1 MIISE
6 IHIDGFGLFNGFSSK
21 NLKNGVNILLGD
33 NEVGKSTL
41 LKFLRFTLFGYPRF
55 KEQRMSPLF
64 GGNHG
69 GRIKAILST
78 NKVAI
83 FERKG
88 DNQIALSYDGNI
100 SSNETLW
107 LQLLGNTTQD
117 IYENVFAFSLAELI
131 DMDSLS
137 VSGVADKIF
146 SIGAGL
152 NISIGEVLN
161 DIQGGVDQ
169 IYSPRGSKQTIPS
182 VLKVIQEKKSS
193 LKAIQE
199 NLPKYQELTTEIQG
213 LAKEIYEIEE
223 DLKKARIEKEE
234 NENYL
239 KSYESFVSVVR
250 IDDELAK
257 LPAPQD
263 YPKSGLED
271 LNGLEEEQKK
281 LSNKIDELQKGST
294 EYKGIE
300 EIEETLKSISFNNEI
315 LNEKIKVNHLKTNLE
330 KYKQA
335 VIDKS
340 EAVQKINSLNTSIK
354 EQLKDINSDWIEQNV
369 VDFSNL
375 LLHQD
380 RVKETKKML
389 DSIKEEKL
397 ELEGQKKALLA
408 NESRINSKN
417 ALILIS
423 LVFLLASIPAF
434 YYSLYIVSIVCIIV
448 ALMIFLSRKHL
459 IKESHVEKITKQLLE
474 VNNKEKEIRDSYE
487 DYLEKELDL
496 KRTLSIDSIADILKM
511 VAQTKREIIERDDLD
526 KKQKETK
533 DLFIN
538 GFENEVKS
546 LSNLLKDKAPEN
558 EIETLVSQIIEQFD
572 NSEKESDKEND
583 LKETLSSRKKE
594 LERNKESLTKNN
606 QSILVLLKK
615 IDASDQNDFRGKYEL
630 NDKAKDLIE
639 KRSNAINTIETI
651 VGINMA
657 ADVIEF
663 LKTHDQLGLREG
675 IINLESKISSLT
687 DGLNSKNKELGEKKG
702 EIRRIEGESELAERM
717 TELEIERQ
725 KLTDAYKDWIIG
737 KIALKLLTEERGK
750 YEKEKQPVIIKN
762 SSKYF
767 DKITSGKYKRINVS
781 LDKSEITIF
790 DSREASKNIDQ
801 LSRGTKEQLLISLRL
816 GFIEEYE
823 TKAEPLPVIVDEV
836 LVNFDP
842 TRAKKTAEI
851 FQDFGKNRQIIIFT
865 CHPSMVEYFDK
876 SSINLIEI

>member
-6 IHIDGFGLFNGFSSK
+6 IHIDGFGLFNDFSSK
-21 NLKNGVNILLGD
+21 NLKNGINILLGD

-100 SSNETLW
+100 SYNETLW
-107 LQLLGNTTQD
+107 LQLLGNATQD

-161 DIQGGVDQ
+161 DIQGGVDE

-193 LKAIQE
+193 LKTIQE

-213 LAKEIYEIEE
+213 LVKEISEIEK

-250 IDDELAK
+250 IDEELAK
-257 LPAPQD
+257 LPEPQD
-263 YPKSGLED
+263 YPKGGPGELNELEK
-271 LNGLEEEQKK
+271 EQKN
-281 LSNKIDELQKGST
+281 LQDRIDELQKGSA
-294 EYKGIE
+294 EDKGIE
-300 EIEETLKSISFNNEI
+300 EIEEDLKLVSFNNEI
-315 LNEKIKVNHLKTNLE
+315 LKEKAKVNYLKNNLE

-335 VIDKS
+335 VTDKS
-340 EAVQKINSLNTSIK
+340 DTAQKINNLNITIND
-354 EQLKDINSDWIEQNV
+354 QLIAINSDWTEQNI

-375 LLHQD
+375 LPHQD
-380 RVKETKKML
+380 RVKDFK
-389 DSIKEEKL
+389 EKL
-397 ELEGQKKALLA
+397 ESIKQKKIELESEKKALLV
-408 NESRINSKN
+408 SGGRINTN
-417 ALILIS
+417 NLFILIS
-423 LVFLLASIPAF
+423 LVLLLLSIPAF
-434 YYSLYIVSIVCIIV
+434 YYSLYIIGIICIAV
-448 ALMIFLSRKHL
+448 ALLIFFGRKHL
-459 IKESHVEKITKQLLE
+459 IKESHVEEIAKQLLE
-474 VNNKEKEIRDSYE
+474 VDNKGKEIQDNYGN
-487 DYLEKELDL
+487 YLEKELNL
-496 KRTLSIDSIADILKM
+496 KRTLSIDSVTEILKAI
-511 VAQTKREIIERDDLD
+511 VLLKKDISERDDLNR
-526 KKQKETK
+526 KQKETK
-533 DLFIN
+533 DPFIN
-538 GFENEVKS
+538 SFKDEAIS
-546 LSNLLKDKAPEN
+546 ISNLLKNNEPEN
-558 EIETLVSQIIEQFD
+558 DIEPLVSQIVEEFDYSQEQSNLKD
-572 NSEKESDKEND
+572 ELEGALSHRKKD
-583 LKETLSSRKKE
+583 LKKS
-594 LERNKESLTKNN
+594 LEQLTKNN
-606 QSILVLLKK
+606 QSITELLKSVNAA
-615 IDASDQNDFRGKYEL
+615 DRDDFRVKYEV
-630 NDKAKDLIE
+630 NDKARELIE
-639 KRSNAINTIETI
+639 KRRNAINTIETI
-651 VGINMA
+651 FGINSA
-657 ADVIEF
+657 DDVIKF
-663 LKTHDQLGLREG
+663 LKTHEQASVREEVM
-675 IINLESKISSLT
+675 NLATKISSKDEELS
-687 DGLNSKNKELGEKKG
+687 SKNKELGEKKNQ
-702 EIRRIEGESELAERM
+702 IRQIEGESELAEKM

-725 KLTDAYKDWIIG
+725 KLTDAYKEWITG

-767 DKITSGKYKRINVS
+767 NKITSGKYKRINVS
-781 LDKSEITIF
+781 LDKSEITIY

-842 TRAKKTAEI
+842 TRAKKIAEI